1 MYHRARLCLTAL
13 AFRNYVGV
21 LVVAERGLPR

>member
-1 MYHRARLCLTAL
+1 MCCLTDL

-21 LVVAERGLPR
+21 LAVAECEPPG